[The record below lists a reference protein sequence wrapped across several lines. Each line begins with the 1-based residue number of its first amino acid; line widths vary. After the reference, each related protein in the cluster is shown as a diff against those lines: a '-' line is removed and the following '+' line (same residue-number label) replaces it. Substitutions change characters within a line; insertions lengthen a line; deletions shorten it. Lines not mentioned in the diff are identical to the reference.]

1 MKVGEKP
8 LMEIALNPVPKKIGP
23 VFKGEAQKVIG
34 ALKEADPVEVKEG
47 IDSGECMVGGY
58 AIVPDMVEFLE
69 KIPENLVAAE
79 FSSGTVYVDII
90 LTEELKA
97 EGYAREIIRRVQD
110 MRKEMDLR
118 VEEKIEASVRVKDED
133 VLKLVEKMKEHIA
146 SEVRA
151 KRLDMG
157 SVLEVRGSL
166 VKDWSVEDVE
176 MTVGISRG

>member
-1 MKVGEKP
+1 
-8 LMEIALNPVPKKIGP
+8 
-23 VFKGEAQKVIG
+23 
-34 ALKEADPVEVKEG
+34 
-47 IDSGECMVGGY
+47 
-58 AIVPDMVEFLE
+58 
-69 KIPENLVAAE
+69 
-79 FSSGTVYVDII
+79 
-90 LTEELKA
+90 
-97 EGYAREIIRRVQD
+97 
-110 MRKEMDLR
+110 MRKELNLR

-176 MTVGISRG
+176 MTIGISRG